1 MCQHPQREKIDGD
14 IISGVSLRNIA
25 EQCSVSTTAL
35 HRHKSGGHIPQSLT
49 LAHEAK
55 EVAHANTLLQ
65 QVKDLVKKACGLTDR
80 AEHAGDL
87 RTALSGV
94 REVRGCLEL
103 LARVTGELQSN
114 TTVNIAIVKNP
125 EWIALRTKII
135 SALQPHPAA
144 RSAVLQAIGE
154 ES

>member
-1 MCQHPQREKIDGD
+1 MAK
-14 IISGVSLRNIA
+14 A
-25 EQCSVSTTAL
+25 EEAL
-35 HRHKSGGHIPQSLT
+35 EITR
-49 LAHEAK
+49 AD
-55 EVAHANTLLQ
+55 TLLD
-65 QVKDLVKKACGLTDR
+65 QVRDLVTKACGLTDR

-103 LARVTGELQSN
+103 LARVTGELQNN
-114 TTVNIAIVKNP
+114 TTVNVAIIQNP

-135 SALQPHPAA
+135 TALQPHPAA
-144 RSAVLQAIGE
+144 RSAVLQAIGD